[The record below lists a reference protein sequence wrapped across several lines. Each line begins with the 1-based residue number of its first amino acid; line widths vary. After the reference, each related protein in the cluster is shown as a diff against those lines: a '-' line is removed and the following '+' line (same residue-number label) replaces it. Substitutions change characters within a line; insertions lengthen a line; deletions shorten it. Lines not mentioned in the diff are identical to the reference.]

1 MMYEVHFLRHVMRER
16 PPMGSQREFRT
27 IDSTLISPAE
37 GSEIERSPECSE
49 SSPAATTRAEAERK
63 HHINNISHRRLDL
76 SPSRLTMDGKI
87 ARLCEK
93 CRDTSV
99 PATKWVFS
107 SLHFLFFST
116 LFFPRLSLFFFYYI
130 LPRRG
135 CRALIKVQ
143 LLKSTKELEA
153 EAQNLRQKKQRR
165 SN

>member
-1 MMYEVHFLRHVMRER
+1 MYEVHFLRHVMRER

-27 IDSTLISPAE
+27 IDSTLISPAKW
-37 GSEIERSPECSE
+37 SEIERSPECSE

-63 HHINNISHRRLDL
+63 HHINNISRRRLDL

-107 SLHFLFFST
+107 SLHFLFFPHPFLSPS
-116 LFFPRLSLFFFYYI
+116 FFFFFYYI